1 MIDTQKSEEIR
12 MEMVLVDPTAED
24 NSEAHAGA
32 ARLAGL
38 QGKRIGL
45 LDNIKHNAEYLLTE
59 VGERFKREYGC
70 EVRLVKKKTYT
81 RFAEPQVLAS
91 LEDCDAVVTAIG
103 D

>member
-1 MIDTQKSEEIR
+1 MAMI
-12 MEMVLVDPTAED
+12 LVDPSAE
-24 NSEAHAGA
+24 EASAAQSGA
-32 ARLAGL
+32 ARLASL

-59 VGERFKREYGC
+59 VGERLKREFGC
-70 EVRLVKKKTYT
+70 DVQLVRKKTYT

-91 LEDCDAVVTAIG
+91 LLQCDAVVTAIG